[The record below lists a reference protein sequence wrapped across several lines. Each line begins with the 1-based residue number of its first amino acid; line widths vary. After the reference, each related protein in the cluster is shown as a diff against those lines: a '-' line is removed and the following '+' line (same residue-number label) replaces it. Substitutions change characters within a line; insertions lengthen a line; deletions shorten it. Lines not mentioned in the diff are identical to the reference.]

1 MKKNKTEAKANM
13 NRSCHSRQN
22 NNVGS
27 KSSNKVTSRSNNNVS
42 DSQKPMG
49 FDDEE

>member
-1 MKKNKTEAKANM
+1 MKRNKVDAKSNM
-13 NRSCHSRQN
+13 NKSCNSRQ

-27 KSSNKVTSRSNNNVS
+27 KSSNKVTSRANNNLT
-42 DSQKPMG
+42 DSKKSMG